1 MKGLDSIIR
10 LNEWKLDE
18 KRRKVADLE
27 RFAQR
32 LHGQLISLD
41 KEVKAEQKVAAG
53 DPMSG
58 SHYANYA
65 HEAIRRREKI
75 LKSLADIE
83 SEMSRALDEVAA
95 AFREFKKFDMIRR
108 ATRNAHWQWRN
119 GRSRP
124 SWTKRAQV
132 SSGDRIRVR
141 IGQGKALQAIRV
153 AACVLPVAGPM
164 AVVPFGHSR

>member
-95 AFREFKKFDMIRR
+95 AFREFKKFDMIRARNQER
-108 ATRNAHWQWRN
+108 ALAVE
-119 GRSRP
+119 
-124 SWTKRAQV
+124 KRAQ
-132 SSGDRIRVR
+132 
-141 IGQGKALQAIRV
+141 QAE
-153 AACVLPVAGPM
+153 LDEAGLGVFRRQNP
-164 AVVPFGHSR
+164 R